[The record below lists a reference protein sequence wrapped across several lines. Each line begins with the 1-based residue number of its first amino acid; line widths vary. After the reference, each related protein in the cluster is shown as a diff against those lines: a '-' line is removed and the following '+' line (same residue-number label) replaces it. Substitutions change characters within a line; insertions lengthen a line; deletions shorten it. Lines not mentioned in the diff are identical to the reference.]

1 MNIDDMK
8 KIYITPEIE
17 MINLLCF
24 SPVANPLLEASPGSD
39 NGNGETGNTE
49 DDFDG
54 EAADEYRGSWE
65 GIWDNM

>member
-1 MNIDDMK
+1 MK

-24 SPVANPLLEASPGSD
+24 SPVATPLLGKSD
-39 NGNGETGNTE
+39 DEPITDGEL
-49 DDFDG
+49 D

>member
-1 MNIDDMK
+1 MK

-24 SPVANPLLEASPGSD
+24 SPVADNPLLGASGDTGS
-39 NGNGETGNTE
+39 NES
-49 DDFDG
+49 DFDD

>member
-17 MINLLCF
+17 NLNMLCH
-24 SPVANPLLEASPGSD
+24 SYLAVPSLGVKDDDPITD
-39 NGNGETGNTE
+39 DGN
-49 DDFDG
+49 D
-54 EAADEYRGSWE
+54 AADEYRGSWE

>member
-24 SPVANPLLEASPGSD
+24 SPVANPLLEVSPGSD
-39 NGNGETGNTE
+39 NGNGETGTT
-49 DDFDG
+49 DDG
-54 EAADEYRGSWE
+54 NEAADEYRGSWE

>member
-1 MNIDDMK
+1 MK

-24 SPVANPLLEASPGSD
+24 SPVADNPVLEGSR
-39 NGNGETGNTE
+39 TTSTE
-49 DDFDG
+49 DEFDG